1 MYRHIDYFQT
11 MYKHNQL
18 YIYIHTWA
26 SVRPAGP
33 QPADSAAS
41 ARRRKAASARRR
53 CSKAAWKGLG
63 DMMKETKVK
72 ESERKCES

>member
-1 MYRHIDYFQT
+1 MH
-11 MYKHNQL
+11 M
-18 YIYIHTWA
+18 WA

-63 DMMKETKVK
+63 DMMKETKAK
-72 ESERKCES
+72 ESERK